1 MNSKNFLFALALVVI
16 GVAFGLTMA
25 QPSQAQASG
34 TGAVTATSQDGRPAC
49 WVLLGNK
56 LYFVERDNT
65 SVLKV
70 SASGVL

>member
-1 MNSKNFLFALALVVI
+1 MNSKNFLFALAVMII
-16 GVAFGLTMA
+16 GVAFGLTLA
-25 QPSQAQASG
+25 KPSQAQSAG
-34 TGAVTATSQDGRPAC
+34 TGAVTATSQDGKPAC